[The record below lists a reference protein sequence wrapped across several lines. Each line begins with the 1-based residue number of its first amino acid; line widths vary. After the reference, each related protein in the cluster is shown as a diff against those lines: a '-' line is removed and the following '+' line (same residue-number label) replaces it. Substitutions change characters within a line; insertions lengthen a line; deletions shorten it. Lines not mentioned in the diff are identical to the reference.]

1 MKQCNTLS
9 TPTSTPSFALQLLH
23 MNGSYPLTDRS
34 IDEQIL
40 RVSPGNYA
48 LGYMEDDA
56 FVVFYVGRSDSDL
69 RAKLHAWVGAPSEFD
84 RHAVSA
90 KAPWALRTGT
100 TLPFGAPRMAP
111 VSHCSDPGY
120 TRFAFSYAL
129 SSQAAFEKEC
139 RNYEDFGCRNGLDNR
154 TDPVPPSTQLAGAA
168 R

>member
-1 MKQCNTLS
+1 MEQCNLPS
-9 TPTSTPSFALQLLH
+9 GTSSFALQLLR

-34 IDEQIL
+34 IDQEIL

-48 LGYMEDDA
+48 LGYMEDDT

-84 RHAVSA
+84 RYAFTGR
-90 KAPWALRTGT
+90 APWALRAGG
-100 TLPFGAPRMAP
+100 TLPLGAPCLAP

-120 TRFAFSYAL
+120 TRFAFSYAP

-139 RNYEDFGCRNGLDNR
+139 LNYEDFGRDNGLDNR
-154 TDPVPPSTQLAGAA
+154 VAPVPPPTTSLAP
-168 R
+168 